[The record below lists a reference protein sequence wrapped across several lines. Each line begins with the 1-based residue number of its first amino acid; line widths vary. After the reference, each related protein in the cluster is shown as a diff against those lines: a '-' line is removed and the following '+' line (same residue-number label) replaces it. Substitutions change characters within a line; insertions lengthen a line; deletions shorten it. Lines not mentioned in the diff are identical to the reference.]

1 MLNDD
6 MKLSKEIFKHA
17 YANMP
22 NFNLLFGAQNSLALS
37 QTKEIETFI
46 KNKISEK
53 KDMANNDLLKEREK
67 THGDFFCNSLYSQSL
82 KMIMKSS
89 KNWEGLSEF
98 KKESLEMIVHKIG
111 RILAGDSNC
120 EDHWDDISG
129 YAQLVS
135 IRLEEISKSDP
146 TLGRVWCEK
155 KE

>member
-1 MLNDD
+1 MFNDGTRRQILRNLKRN
-6 MKLSKEIFKHA
+6 MHAWQQKEI
-17 YANMP
+17 
-22 NFNLLFGAQNSLALS
+22 QER
-37 QTKEIETFI
+37 T
-46 KNKISEK
+46 
-53 KDMANNDLLKEREK
+53 DMDGNDLLKEREK

-120 EDHWDDISG
+120 EDHWDDIAG
-129 YAQLVS
+129 YSKLVS
-135 IRLEEISKSDP
+135 NKIAQDRMISDP
-146 TLGRVWCEK
+146 TLWCEK